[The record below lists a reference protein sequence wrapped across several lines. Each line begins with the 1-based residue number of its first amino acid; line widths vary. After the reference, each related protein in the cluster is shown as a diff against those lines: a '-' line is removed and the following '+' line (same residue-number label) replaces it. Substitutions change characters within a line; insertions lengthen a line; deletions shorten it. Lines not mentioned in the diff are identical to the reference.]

1 MTAAPLD
8 LDFVTPKLSIYV
20 SASHFLW
27 DLCDMT
33 TTQVQQYVSSLSETT
48 KVTWEGGVEDGSEKS
63 HGTGRLGDQV
73 IITTTVHTVGEDSVK
88 ENPTKSIRKS
98 QSTTNCDQRSF
109 AKSTS
114 SDSLGSKFPSYPLS
128 HMTLCA

>member
-1 MTAAPLD
+1 VTAAPLD

-48 KVTWEGGVEDGSEKS
+48 KVTWEASRTALRS
-63 HGTGRLGDQV
+63 HTELD
-73 IITTTVHTVGEDSVK
+73 D
-88 ENPTKSIRKS
+88 
-98 QSTTNCDQRSF
+98 
-109 AKSTS
+109 
-114 SDSLGSKFPSYPLS
+114 
-128 HMTLCA
+128 